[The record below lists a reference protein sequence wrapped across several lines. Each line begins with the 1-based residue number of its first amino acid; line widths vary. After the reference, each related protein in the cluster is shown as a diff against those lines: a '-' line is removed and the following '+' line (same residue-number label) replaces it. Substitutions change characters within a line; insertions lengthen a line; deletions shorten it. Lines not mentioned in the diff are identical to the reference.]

1 MAIGERTR
9 AIFLAY
15 FITHIPATM
24 MIDSQV
30 VLPRALV
37 PAFARKALEWH
48 IATNNDVLMA
58 NQPSWLRGLVACE
71 LLFQLPFFFVAVKA
85 LMGRKNWIRGYCI
98 AYGAHTATTLVPILQ
113 YIWEDE
119 TFKSEKQRVALI
131 GIYAPYLIVPL
142 WLMMSMLANEKPFG
156 DDIGKKKR

>member
-9 AIFLAY
+9 AIFLVY
-15 FITHIPATM
+15 LITHIPATM

-58 NQPSWLRGLVACE
+58 NQPPWLRGLVACE

-131 GIYAPYLIVPL
+131 AIYAPYLIVPL
-142 WLMMSMLANEKPFG
+142 WLMMRMLANEKPFG
-156 DDIGKKKR
+156 EDVGKKKR